1 MKYFNRTL
9 RPLVFLALGFLL
21 ALPLSVFVDN
31 RVNAAIA
38 TRPSG
43 MIVRDDN
50 GSYYYTYYSP
60 GTDYSDPRLRYIGQ
74 TEVLNY
80 YLERGRKAYSIS
92 QTEKAQYTIHN
103 HNLTLPCGEAVRDA
117 DGRIAFLEPLG
128 WPPGQQ
134 DQADPVF
141 SYSENFAYYVPYV
154 NWDYPNPSGGHH
166 QDILKE
172 SGYNQLP
179 AISSLIQDSIYP
191 FGVPNCVIVKQSGT
205 PDYYRVFRHRHPDA
219 IEIERKMRIT
229 TPEVLRLWTN
239 FNSYTYETDITSLP
253 NVGDATLPP
262 GLLVRTV
269 ANPMVYFTD
278 DEGYKVEIPTMAK
291 FTELG
296 FSVNDVKFV
305 TQATLDLADTRSI
318 YPAD

>member
-1 MKYFNRTL
+1 MKTL
-9 RPLVFLALGFLL
+9 KRNFSVASTILTGLLL
-21 ALPLSVFVDN
+21 ALPLPMIGG
-31 RVNAAIA
+31 RAGAASLE

-60 GTDYSDPRLRYIGQ
+60 GTDYSDPRLKYIGQ
-74 TEVLNY
+74 AEVLNY
-80 YLERGRKAYSIS
+80 YLQRGRKAYSIT
-92 QTEKAQYTIHN
+92 QTEKAKYTIHN
-103 HNLTLPCGEAVRDA
+103 HNLNLPCGEAVRDK
-117 DGRIAFLEPLG
+117 DGKIAFLEPLG

-154 NWDYPNPSGGHH
+154 NWNYPVPSGSHH
-166 QDILKE
+166 QDILKQ

-179 AISSLIQDSIYP
+179 AISSITQDSIYP
-191 FGVPNCVIVKQSGT
+191 FGVPNCVIVKQTGT
-205 PDYYRVFRHRHPDA
+205 PDYYRVFRHRQPDA
-219 IEIERKMRIT
+219 VEVERKMRIT

-269 ANPMVYFTD
+269 ANPMVYFID
-278 DEGYKVEIPTMAK
+278 DEGYKVEVPTMAK

-296 FSVNDVKFV
+296 FSVSDVKFV
-305 TQATLDLADTRSI
+305 TQATLDLADTRVVYS
-318 YPAD
+318 AD